1 MCESWVL
8 EAHLLDIGT
17 ELGVATLH
25 RVGYECPGGAN
36 EADQRCLPVSF
47 LPEGLS
53 EEQVSDDQRLQNE
66 TKGQNNIDV
75 MRIDLPAR

>member
-8 EAHLLDIGT
+8 EAHLLDIRT

-25 RVGYECPGGAN
+25 RVGYQCPGGAN

-66 TKGQNNIDV
+66 TKRQKNIDD